1 MCTSGNSYLFC
12 SCSGVNRRPKNTRG
26 VPNYTWVLTRYLGE
40 NNRRLMGKI
49 LPPIRDLDNGIT
61 VDVIL
66 EQLNTNSESFDFDYI
81 PSERDCLNISI
92 PYPTERLRYFSII
105 YLEGKW
111 REGQNDVFNS
121 KTKVI
126 AEGKIRKH
134 HIN

>member
-1 MCTSGNSYLFC
+1 M
-12 SCSGVNRRPKNTRG
+12 
-26 VPNYTWVLTRYLGE
+26 PNYTWILTQYLGE

-81 PSERDCLNISI
+81 SSERDCLNISI
-92 PYPTERLRYFSII
+92 PHPTERLRYFSII
-105 YLEGKW
+105 YLDGKW
-111 REGQNDVFNS
+111 KEGQNDVFNS

-126 AEGKIRKH
+126 AEGKIRKYH
-134 HIN
+134 MSPDK